1 MRAAIIFAVKEFRD
15 GLRNRWVAAAILL
28 LAGLT
33 FGVAFLG
40 SAPVG
45 TTNGTSLSIIVASL
59 SSLSVYLVPLIA
71 LMLSY
76 DAIVGEAERGT
87 LLLLLTYPVSRWQMI
102 VGKFLGHLAI
112 LAVAILIGFGAAASV
127 VSTLSDTAPG
137 DFLALF
143 ALIGSSILLGA
154 VFLMLGYLLSVLAKE
169 RATAAGLA
177 VGLWLAMVLLY
188 DLVLLGILM
197 ADESHVVGERVF
209 SSLLILNPADAFRV
223 FNLTQFDSVSI
234 VAGLAGSTMTSAPA
248 PSLAL
253 CAMAAWAVV
262 AGLLVCLRFGKL
274 EP

>member
-1 MRAAIIFAVKEFRD
+1 MRIPLILAMKEFRD
-15 GLRNRWVAAAILL
+15 GMRNRWIAAAILL
-28 LAGLT
+28 LTGLT
-33 FGVAFLG
+33 LTVAFLG

-45 TTNGTSLSIIVASL
+45 STGGTGLGITVASL

-87 LLLLLTYPVSRWQMI
+87 LLLLLSYPVSRWQLI
-102 VGKFLGHLAI
+102 AGKFLGHLAI
-112 LAVAILIGFGAAASV
+112 LSLAIIIGYGAAALGV
-127 VSTLSDTAPG
+127 ATFTGATASDYA
-137 DFLALF
+137 ALF

-154 VFLMLGYLLSVLAKE
+154 VFLMLGYLMSALARE
-169 RATAAGLA
+169 HATAVGMAI
-177 VGLWLAMVLLY
+177 GLWLAMVVLY

-197 ADESHVVGERVF
+197 MDDTHVIGEQIF

-234 VAGLAGSTMTSAPA
+234 IAGLAGPGMTSAPS
-248 PSLAL
+248 PYMAL
-253 CAMAAWAVV
+253 GAMAAWAVT
-262 AGLLVCLRFGKL
+262 AGLLVCLRFGRN

>member
-177 VGLWLAMVLLY
+177 VALWLAMVLLY
-188 DLVLLGILM
+188 DLALLGVLM
-197 ADESHVVGERVF
+197 ADTSHVISEGVF
-209 SSLLILNPADAFRV
+209 SALLILNPADAFRV

-234 VAGLAGSTMTSAPA
+234 VAGLAGPGMTSAPS
-248 PSLAL
+248 PTLAL
-253 CAMAAWAVV
+253 GAMSAWAIA
-262 AGLLVCLRFGKL
+262 AGLLVCLRFGKM